1 MKKILTILALG
12 IFASCTK
19 PETAPKIIAPSACD
33 TGGIVGNYVKYK
45 QTGAEYLRFEYARF
59 DSLGTDS
66 FKVQFYNAQGDSS
79 EGLPSWKSPAMPC
92 SKMEYRNS
100 FFNIPTAV
108 MYVYINDEGY
118 LVDSLVNE
126 GVSIG
131 VLYYYKT
138 K

>member
-1 MKKILTILALG
+1 MKKILTILAIG

-19 PETAPKIIAPSACD
+19 PETAAKVIPPTTCD
-33 TGGIVGNYVKYK
+33 TGGIVGNYVKFK
-45 QTGAEYLRFEYARF
+45 QTGAEHLRFEFARF

-66 FKVQFYNAQGDSS
+66 FKVQFYNAQGDTAAAI
-79 EGLPSWKSPAMPC
+79 PAWKSPAMPC

-100 FFNIPTAV
+100 FFNIPNAV
-108 MYVYINDEGY
+108 MYVYINNEGY

-131 VLYYYKT
+131 VLYYYKSN
-138 K
+138 